1 MSYMYGGGGGFRSM
15 IDSLHYWGIFDVIL
29 PFILIFTIVF
39 AVLEKTKILGSTDD
53 QVKKYS
59 MMIALVVGMSV
70 IFSHYYRITIP
81 GTTRTAVEAINAALP
96 QVSLL
101 LVAIVMVLLTLG
113 LWTGKRADGSA
124 GPGKVFTL
132 LSGALVIVIFIVSM
146 GWWNLPYWAWNLLR
160 SDVIALVIAIL
171 VFGIIM
177 KFITGTSKTPEQ
189 KEKEAKLRSENWERF
204 LQGPKEK

>member
-1 MSYMYGGGGGFRSM
+1 MAYYGGFGGLIQSM
-15 IDSLHYWGIFDVIL
+15 NNWGVFDVIL

-59 MMIALVVGMSV
+59 SVIALVVAMSV
-70 IFSHYYRITIP
+70 IFSHYYGMVIP
-81 GTTRTAVEAINAALP
+81 GTSVTVVTAINNALP

-113 LWTGKRADGSA
+113 LWTGKRADGTK
-124 GPGKVFTL
+124 GPGKVFTV
-132 LSGALVIVIFIVSM
+132 LSGALVVVIFIVSM
-146 GWWNLPYWAWNLLR
+146 GWWNLPGWMWGLLN

-171 VFGIIM
+171 VFGLIM
-177 KFITGTSKTPEQ
+177 KFVTGTSKTPEQ
-189 KEKEAKLRSENWERF
+189 KEKAAKIRRDNWESF
-204 LQGPKEK
+204 LNGKD

>member
-1 MSYMYGGGGGFRSM
+1 MAYYGGFGGL
-15 IDSLHYWGIFDVIL
+15 IQSLNNWGIFDVIL

-39 AVLEKTKILGSTDD
+39 AVLEKTKILGTTDD

-59 MMIALVVGMSV
+59 AVVSLVVAMSV
-70 IFSHYYRITIP
+70 IFSHYYGIVIP
-81 GTTRTAVEAINAALP
+81 GTSVTVVTALNNALP

-113 LWTGKRADGSA
+113 LWTGKRADGSK
-124 GPGKVFTL
+124 GPGKVFTV
-132 LSGALVIVIFIVSM
+132 LSGALVVVIFIVSM
-146 GWWNLPYWAWNLLR
+146 GWWNLPGWMWGLLN

-171 VFGIIM
+171 VFGLIM

-189 KEKEAKLRSENWERF
+189 KEKQAKIRRENWESF
-204 LQGPKEK
+204 LNGKQD